1 MKRGYGGGR
10 SYDSSSDMSYGNG
23 LKSGKGG
30 LKVPPM
36 QTDTKSMGADPQ
48 KSWKG
53 CGANVKG
60 SRLPSDGKPRR

>member
-10 SYDSSSDMSYGNG
+10 SYDSSSNMSHGG
-23 LKSGKGG
+23 GKSGKGG

-36 QTDTKSMGADPQ
+36 QTDTKSMGAVPQ
-48 KSWKG
+48 KSWKSS
-53 CGANVKG
+53 GANVKG